1 MEQGERI
8 EMHAIIDVDAAA
20 PCPRSRPSR
29 RYRSVR
35 PRRTP
40 DAGSASAPFVAVT
53 PAPSAR

>member
-1 MEQGERI
+1 MEEGERI

-29 RYRSVR
+29 RSRFDAAA
-35 PRRTP
+35 PTP